1 MHSNI
6 KIPIMMNSLE
16 NKKGFPLSLIF
27 MGEKVTSNRDY
38 NHPAVLFW
46 TFSNSVLLYMLNS
59 SQLTRAEE
67 TNFEIIVENRLQYSM
82 QKLNYMNIFSH
93 VRH

>member
-1 MHSNI
+1 
-6 KIPIMMNSLE
+6 
-16 NKKGFPLSLIF
+16 
-27 MGEKVTSNRDY
+27 
-38 NHPAVLFW
+38 
-46 TFSNSVLLYMLNS
+46 MLNS

-82 QKLNYMNIFSH
+82 QKLNYMNIFAH